1 MRDDGLSLTWSVRDA
16 TGVAGVADEV
26 ASGRVLNDLS
36 RLFREH
42 ALAQFPEDQGYNVT
56 QKRLS
61 GALEGSTTAI
71 QRGGFQALVS
81 VQRFP
86 RRVDDGSSDIRVVAS
101 ARRESP
107 GALAQRADRRIARWG
122 MLACSAGGACLVVAA
137 LALAQVLS
145 TWGLLMVL
153 IPLFMAWRMTMA
165 MRLASEMHRSA
176 RVAALP
182 AAPESNDLTIDELS
196 RWRVLLEVVAAQRD
210 AVAERFQGQGFRTP
224 GALPGTVGVYP
235 PPVDVLPPPSR
246 GLPVPNLALP
256 PLGRTTA
263 L

>member
-1 MRDDGLSLTWSVRDA
+1 M
-16 TGVAGVADEV
+16 
-26 ASGRVLNDLS
+26 NDLS

-42 ALAQFPEDQGYNVT
+42 ALLRFPEDEGFNIT

-71 QRGGFQALVS
+71 ARGGFRALVS

-86 RRVDDGSSDIRVVAS
+86 RRAEDGSSEIRVVAS

-107 GALAQRADRRIARWG
+107 GALALRADRRVAHWG
-122 MLACSAGGACLVVAA
+122 MFACSAGGACLVIAA

-182 AAPESNDLTIDELS
+182 PASETNQLAHDELE
-196 RWRVLLEVVAAQRD
+196 RWQALLDVVAAQRD

-224 GALPGTVGVYP
+224 GALPGTVAVYP
-235 PPVDVLPPPSR
+235 PPVEALPPPSR

>member
-1 MRDDGLSLTWSVRDA
+1 MRDDGLSSTWSVRDA
-16 TGVAGVADEV
+16 TGDEV
-26 ASGRVLNDLS
+26 ASGRVLNDLC

-42 ALAQFPEDQGYNVT
+42 ALARFPEDEGFNIS

-61 GALEGSTTAI
+61 GALDGSTTAI
-71 QRGGFQALVS
+71 QRGGFRALVS

-86 RRVDDGSSDIRVVAS
+86 RRADDGSAEIRVVAS
-101 ARRESP
+101 ARRDSP
-107 GALAQRADRRIARWG
+107 GALAMRADRRIARWG
-122 MLACSAGGACLVVAA
+122 MFACSAGGACLVVAA

-165 MRLASEMHRSA
+165 MRLASEMHRHA

-182 AAPESNDLTIDELS
+182 PAPDHTGLAIDELE
-196 RWRVLLEVVAAQRD
+196 RWRGLLAVVAAQRD

-224 GALPGTVGVYP
+224 GAVPGTVGVYP

>member
-1 MRDDGLSLTWSVRDA
+1 MRDDGLSSTWSVRDA
-16 TGVAGVADEV
+16 TGDEV
-26 ASGRVLNDLS
+26 ASGRVMNDLS

-42 ALAQFPEDQGYNVT
+42 AQLRFPDDEGYTIT

-61 GALEGSTTAI
+61 GALEGSSTAI
-71 QRGGFQALVS
+71 HRGGFHALVS

-86 RRVDDGSSDIRVVAS
+86 RRADDSSSEIRVVA
-101 ARRESP
+101 AAHRESP
-107 GALAQRADRRIARWG
+107 GALALRADRRLARWG
-122 MLACSAGGACLVVAA
+122 MLACSAGGACLVIAA

-182 AAPESNDLTIDELS
+182 AAPERNELAVDELE
-196 RWRVLLEVVAAQRD
+196 RWRALLEVVAAQRD

-224 GALPGTVGVYP
+224 GALPGTVAVYP

-246 GLPVPNLALP
+246 GLPVPNLAL
-256 PLGRTTA
+256 
-263 L
+263 